1 MAQPPPK
8 KSSGNT
14 SQYNSK
20 REKKKS
26 SSINKLDRMLRKQR
40 EAIKNYDMQ

>member
-1 MAQPPPK
+1 MAQPKK

-20 REKKKS
+20 REKKS
-26 SSINKLDRMLRKQR
+26 GGINKLDRILRKQR